1 MKSLMLLCLIFICS
15 QIEAIGQSAQYNYR
29 QGYRFINRAERNID
43 LGLYKRA
50 GKQLAKAKESDYGF
64 CGNAWAD
71 AFGNIY
77 LLESEMHTK
86 QQQYDAALAVL
97 DSLENCAFGGDCN
110 KRDSLIISNLYLKFG
125 KDKVKSAIE
134 NADTIQIKH
143 TTFFDIPYIELPE
156 LAYNFFLYE
165 FQEMHFNET
174 SYTEFTEDKIKE
186 MLFAFKHNKYI
197 VQ

>member
-1 MKSLMLLCLIFICS
+1 MLLCLIFICS

-64 CGNAWAD
+64 CGNAWAA

-77 LLESEMHTK
+77 LLESEMHTR
-86 QQQYDAALAVL
+86 QQQYDKALAVL
-97 DSLENCAFGGDCN
+97 DSLENCYFGGDCN

-125 KDKVKSAIE
+125 KEKVKSAIE
-134 NADTIQIKH
+134 NADTILIKQ
-143 TTFFDIPYIELPE
+143 TDYFDTPYIYLPE
-156 LAYNFFLYE
+156 LGYNFFLYA
-165 FQEMHFNET
+165 FQDVYFDDT
-174 SYTEFTEDKIKE
+174 SNTALTDDKIKE
-186 MLFAFKHNKYI
+186 ILFTFKHNKHLA
-197 VQ
+197 Q